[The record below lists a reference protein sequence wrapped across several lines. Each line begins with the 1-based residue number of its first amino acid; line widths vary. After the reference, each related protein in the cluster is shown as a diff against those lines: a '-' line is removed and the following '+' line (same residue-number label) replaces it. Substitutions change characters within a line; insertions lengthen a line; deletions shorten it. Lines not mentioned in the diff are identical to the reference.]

1 MRDRMDI
8 NTGKLRLTFEIIG
21 CFAVIYMVKAFTE
34 WLPPALNIAD
44 SLWWGVVFFAL
55 TTAAILAYVV
65 RVEKKPL
72 RSIGLS
78 RLTVHDLGAGVVLGI
93 VSFCVQQIPFLA
105 MGIDYKQFAAPPD
118 WPQLLIS
125 FAYILLCVGVGE
137 EIAFRGFIL
146 HKSNEL
152 FHSRIIAVFLNCV
165 LFYMLHWPPIRF
177 VFGEF
182 FNTSLNTIIWS
193 IYLFRSKK
201 QSIVPLIIAHGI
213 YNLFTSLLPVIVY
226 YICS

>member
-1 MRDRMDI
+1 MQNRTDI

-21 CFAVIYMVKAFTE
+21 CFVMIYMVKAFID

-44 SLWWGVVFFAL
+44 SLWWGVVYFAL
-55 TTAAILAYVV
+55 TTVAILAYVV
-65 RVEKKPL
+65 YVEKKPF

-78 RLTVHDLGAGVVLGI
+78 RLTVHDFGAGVVLAI
-93 VSFCVQQIPFLA
+93 IMFCVQQIPLLA
-105 MGIDYKQFAAPPD
+105 IGIDYTQFATPPD
-118 WPQLLIS
+118 WPQLLTS

-152 FHSRIIAVFLNCV
+152 FHSKIIAVFLNCA

-182 FNTSLNTIIWS
+182 FNTSLNTIILS
-193 IYLFRSKK
+193 IYLFRSKN

-213 YNLFTSLLPVIVY
+213 YDIFTSLLPVIVY